1 MNTVIKKGL
10 VTVLAIS
17 GIAIIQAQDTIR
29 LSLKDA
35 CKQGIENN
43 TEVINSGLDELKTG
57 YQLQEAKS
65 KLYPVIDAFSSF
77 NYYYA
82 IPKMVLPGEIFG
94 QTGMISVQIGTKYD
108 WSNGFRATQMLY
120 NQSYLTSLKLARQ
133 MSVIARLNLQQ
144 KKEEVVY
151 QVSQLYYL
159 CQTTRLQIKQ
169 LGITMHNTDRV
180 LEIAK
185 LQSENGVIRKV
196 DYSRIS
202 VNKNNLQ
209 TQIDNLEHLYHQ
221 QLGLLKS
228 VIGYNKENIELTDS
242 LKVTSGKDS
251 VAIAEF
257 GHRTELEIL
266 DKQSEVVSMER
277 KLNQQSYL
285 PALSGFGQYYFEGQR
300 DSFDFFHG
308 SDKFYN
314 VGLVG
319 LSLNI
324 PIFDGFEKHNK
335 IRQKEIDLQQLQNRR
350 KSASDAF
357 YRELSDASNQF
368 STSMKILTRQ
378 KENIREAE
386 DTYEVSLNGYHQQ
399 VVPLSDLM
407 MSENSLAEARLSYY
421 NALFQYEVA
430 ELDLRK
436 AKGELL
442 NY

>member
-1 MNTVIKKGL
+1 MNKIIKKGVVSIL
-10 VTVLAIS
+10 VVS
-17 GIAIIQAQDTIR
+17 GISPIQAQDTIH
-29 LSLKDA
+29 LSLKEA

-43 TEVINSGLDELKTG
+43 AEVINAGLDKQKTV

-77 NYYYA
+77 YYYYA

-120 NQSYLTSLKLARQ
+120 NQSYLTSLKLTQQ
-133 MSVIARLNLQQ
+133 MGTIAGLNLQQ

-151 QVSQLYYL
+151 QISQLYYL
-159 CQTTRLQIKQ
+159 CQTTRMQIKQ
-169 LGITMHNTDRV
+169 LEITMQNTDRI

-185 LQSENGVIRKV
+185 LQSENGLIRRV

-202 VNKNNLQ
+202 VNKNNIQ
-209 TQIDNLEHLYHQ
+209 TQIDNLEHLYQQ
-221 QLGLLKS
+221 QLGLMKY
-228 VIGYNKENIELTDS
+228 VMGFNKESIELSDS
-242 LKVTSGKDS
+242 LKFTPAKDS
-251 VAIAEF
+251 VAIAVF
-257 GHRTELEIL
+257 SHRTELELL
-266 DKQSEVVSMER
+266 DKQLEVVSMER
-277 KLNQQSYL
+277 KLDQQSYL
-285 PALSGFGQYYFEGQR
+285 PTLSGFGQYYFEGQR
-300 DSFDFFHG
+300 DAFDFFHG

-319 LSLNI
+319 LSLSV
-324 PIFDGFEKHNK
+324 PIFDGFEKHSK
-335 IRQKEIDLQQLQNRR
+335 IRQKEIDLEQLQNKR
-350 KSASDAF
+350 KSTSDGF

-386 DTYEVSLNGYHQQ
+386 ETYEVSLNGYHQQ
-399 VVPLSDLM
+399 IVPLSDLM
-407 MSENSLAEARLSYY
+407 MSESSLAEARLSYY
-421 NALFQYEVA
+421 NALFQFEVA